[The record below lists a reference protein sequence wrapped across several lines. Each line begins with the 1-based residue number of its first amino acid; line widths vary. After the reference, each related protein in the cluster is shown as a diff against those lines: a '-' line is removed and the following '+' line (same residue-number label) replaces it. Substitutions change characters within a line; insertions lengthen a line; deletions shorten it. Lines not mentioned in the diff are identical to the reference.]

1 MNSDSDSEVD
11 SRSFVGGRSQGSSSV
26 HACPY
31 SDCPKFFSRPSRLKT
46 HIFSHTGERPFQCP
60 VQDCKKT
67 FSRHAHLKRHQ
78 EKNHASVEVKAEI
91 DEPKLRC
98 PHCPSE
104 FSNKYSLKKH
114 QTVKHKEVSVPAE
127 KLYVCTDCDASFQT
141 KIERRRHR
149 GLVHP
154 DLELPYICEVC
165 QKRFLYP
172 KLLREHQKHQHQSY
186 RYFFNTYLGF
196 YFFLVRY
203 VIYNLQ
209 SCSGGF

>member
-1 MNSDSDSEVD
+1 MDSDSSDSEID
-11 SRSFVGGRSQGSSSV
+11 SRSFISGRSQGSSSV
-26 HACPY
+26 YACPY
-31 SDCPKFFSRPSRLKT
+31 PDCPKFFSRPSRLKT

-60 VQDCKKT
+60 VQNCRKT
-67 FSRHAHLKRHQ
+67 FSRNAHLKRHQ
-78 EKNHASVEVKAEI
+78 EKNHSSVEVEAEI
-91 DEPKLRC
+91 DESKLLC

-104 FSNKYSLKKH
+104 FANKYSLKKH
-114 QTVKHKEVSVPAE
+114 QTLKHKDISVPAE
-127 KLYVCTDCDASFQT
+127 KPYVCTDCDACFQT

-186 RYFFNTYLGF
+186 RYFFQYIFG
-196 YFFLVRY
+196 YFNFTTL
-203 VIYNLQ
+203 
-209 SCSGGF
+209 